1 MARQAR
7 VDWYGDQKNIKV
19 PKGVNVS
26 WHNRSDPKEAT
37 ITADTD
43 ILLDEFKVNAHS
55 TTEIVAK
62 HDFTPPVDT
71 TPKPT
76 QAQIDESEKRRQ
88 AKVNYDAVLKQ
99 QRVDGE
105 QTEYDKL

>member
-19 PKGVNVS
+19 PKGVNVG
-26 WHNRSDPKEAT
+26 WHNKLDPKEAT
-37 ITADTD
+37 IEAEFDA
-43 ILLDEFKVNAHS
+43 LLDEFKLNAHS

-62 HDFTPPVDT
+62 HDFTPNISPPIT
-71 TPKPT
+71 RT
-76 QAQIDESEKRRQ
+76 QAQIDEAEKRKQ
-88 AKVNYDAVLKQ
+88 AKINYKAKLEQ
-99 QRVDGE
+99 ATIDGI